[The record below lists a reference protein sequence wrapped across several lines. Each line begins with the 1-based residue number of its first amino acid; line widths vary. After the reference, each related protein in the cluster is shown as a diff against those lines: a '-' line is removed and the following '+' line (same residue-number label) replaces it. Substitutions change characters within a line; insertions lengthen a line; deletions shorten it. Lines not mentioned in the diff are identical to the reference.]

1 MRNYLKTTAMLF
13 ATMFFVVSC
22 SKDDNDNGG
31 DQQKYS
37 TTYKITDAPID
48 KAGVEAVFVTITD
61 VRVDGQSL
69 EGFQTT
75 TVDLKALVDG
85 RTETLGALDLAAGSY
100 SNVELVLD
108 FEQDA
113 MGNAPG
119 CYVEMANGTKDK
131 LEATSNTIQVNDT
144 YEVFAGAAN
153 EVVLDFDLRKTIK
166 EESGTAETDFEFVSM
181 SELRSGIRTVNAEV
195 TGSIEGT
202 VNDSQNTSDK
212 IVVYAYEKGQFNAEA
227 ETQGSGESQV
237 RFANAVTSDVVSGI
251 QGSYSLNFLK
261 EGEYELVFASYQ
273 EKQDGSGLAFN
284 ALLNAESSAGL
295 NLGAINVSGALQV
308 SANVTITGTK

>member
-1 MRNYLKTTAMLF
+1 MKNYLKATAMLF
-13 ATMFFVVSC
+13 ASMFFVVSC

-31 DQQKYS
+31 DQPKYS
-37 TTYKITDAPID
+37 TTYKITDAPVD
-48 KAGVEAVFVTITD
+48 YAGVEAVFVTITD

-69 EGFQTT
+69 EGFQAM

-85 RTETLGALDLAAGSY
+85 KTETLGELDMKAGSY

-108 FEQDA
+108 YEQDVN
-113 MGNAPG
+113 GNAPG

-131 LEATSNTIQVNDT
+131 LEASANSIKINDS

-166 EESGTAETDFEFVSM
+166 EESGTSETDFEFVSM
-181 SELRSGIRTVNAEV
+181 AELKSGIRTVNTEL

-212 IVVYAYEKGQFNAEA
+212 IVVYAYEKGKFNAET
-227 ETQGSGESQV
+227 ETQGSGDSKV
-237 RFANAVTSDVVSGI
+237 RFANAVTSDVVSGFG
-251 QGSYSLNFLK
+251 GSYSLNFLE
-261 EGEYELVFASYQ
+261 EGEYELIFVSYE
-273 EKQDGSGLAFN
+273 EKQDGSGLEFN
-284 ALLNAESSAGL
+284 ALLNAESTTGI
-295 NLGAINVSGALQV
+295 NLGAISVSGALQV